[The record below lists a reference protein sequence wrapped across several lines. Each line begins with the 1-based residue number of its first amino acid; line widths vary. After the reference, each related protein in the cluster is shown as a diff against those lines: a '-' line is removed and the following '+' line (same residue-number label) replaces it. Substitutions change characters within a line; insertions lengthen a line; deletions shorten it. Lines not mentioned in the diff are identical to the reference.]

1 MADRFLPHDD
11 LLDALSDRRFDRPP
25 ALVSNAH
32 VTGLGVARALDAH
45 DVPVV
50 ALDRVGDGAAV
61 ASDAVELAGRV
72 TYPLEDREG
81 FRADVEAVAAE
92 LGHEPVAFACM
103 DEWVHA
109 YVDAEP
115 DGVALPF
122 AGREVVDGVLDKT
135 NLYDLADDLGVA
147 HPETY
152 RVAET
157 VQGGGPASDASG
169 TSSDRRSDGGE
180 GPPVRTAEAAADA
193 LGFPLVVKPALKRA
207 FEDAVGTNVVEVG
220 DREELRAV
228 VEEAVAAGVRVMAQR
243 RVDVAVGEDRSLA
256 SYVAPDGDALAL
268 VGNARVRH
276 PAGYGTSCVVDRVAD
291 PDLRERALGVLSAA
305 GYHGISEAEFVYD
318 RRREQ
323 YLLLDVNTRPWKWV
337 GLPVAAGRN
346 LPMAAYADA
355 TGAEYDPPAD
365 PRDDLRWVYLPDY
378 VERLATGEGPD
389 VLSRQEWTALAAGA
403 GPGSGVV
410 AGVFDPADPGPTH
423 QVLQTKLG
431 TREYYCAC

>member
-11 LLDALSDRRFDRPP
+11 LLDALADRAFDRPP

-32 VTGLGVARALDAH
+32 VTGLGVARALSAH
-45 DVPVV
+45 DVPVI

-61 ASDAVELAGRV
+61 TSDAVDLAGRV
-72 TYPLEDREG
+72 TYPLEDQEG
-81 FRADVEAVAAE
+81 FRADVAAVADA
-92 LGHEPVAFACM
+92 LDHEPVAFACM

-109 YVDAEP
+109 YVDTEP
-115 DGVALPF
+115 AGVTLPF

-135 NLYDLADDLGVA
+135 NLYALADDLGVP

-157 VQGGGPASDASG
+157 VD
-169 TSSDRRSDGGE
+169 DGE
-180 GPPVRTAEAAADA
+180 GPPVRTAEAAAEE

-207 FEDAVGTNVVEVG
+207 FEAVVGTNVVEVG
-220 DREELRAV
+220 DREELRDV
-228 VEEAVAAGVRVMAQR
+228 VDHAADAGVRVMAQR
-243 RVDVAVGEDRSLA
+243 KVDVAVGEDRSVA

-276 PAGYGTSCVVDRVAD
+276 PAGYGTSCVVDRVDD

-305 GYHGISEAEFVYD
+305 GYHGISESEFVYD
-318 RRREQ
+318 RRREE
-323 YLLLDVNTRPWKWV
+323 YLLLDVNTRPWKWI
-337 GLPVAAGRN
+337 GMPVAAGRD

-355 TGAEYDPPAD
+355 TGAAYDPPAD
-365 PRDDLRWVYLPDY
+365 AREDLRWVYLPDY
-378 VERLATGEGPD
+378 VERLATGEAPD
-389 VLSRQEWTALAAGA
+389 VLSAEQWTALASGA
-403 GPGSGVV
+403 GPESGVV
-410 AGVFDPADPGPTH
+410 AGVFAPTDPGPTH
-423 QVLQTKLG
+423 QVVQTKLG

>member
-1 MADRFLPHDD
+1 MTTWFRSREG
-11 LLDALSDRRFDRPP
+11 LLDALADRRFDRPP

-32 VTGLGVARALDAH
+32 VTGLAVARALDAH

-61 ASDAVELAGRV
+61 ASDAVALAGQV
-72 TYPLEDREG
+72 TYPLDDREG
-81 FRADVEAVAAE
+81 FRADVEAVADAVD
-92 LGHEPVAFACM
+92 HEPVAFACM

-109 YVDAEP
+109 YVDTEP

-122 AGREVVDGVLDKT
+122 AGRDVVDGVLDKT
-135 NLYDLADDLGVA
+135 NLYDLADDLDVP

-157 VQGGGPASDASG
+157 
-169 TSSDRRSDGGE
+169 TDGGD
-180 GPPVRTAEAAADA
+180 GPPVRTAEEAAEA
-193 LGFPLVVKPALKRA
+193 LGFPLVVKPALKRE

-228 VEEAVAAGVRVMAQR
+228 VEEAVDAGVRVMAQR

-276 PAGYGTSCVVDRVAD
+276 PAGYGTSCVVDRVDD

-318 RRREQ
+318 RRREE

-337 GLPVAAGRN
+337 GMAVAAGRN

-355 TGAEYDPPAD
+355 TGGSYETGPD
-365 PRDDLRWVYLPDY
+365 RDVRWVYLPDY
-378 VERLATGEGPD
+378 VERLATAEGPD
-389 VLSRQEWTALAAGA
+389 VLSREEWTALAAGA
-403 GPGSGVV
+403 SPESGVV
-410 AGVFDPADPGPTH
+410 AGVFDPADPGPIH
-423 QVLQTKLG
+423 QVLRTTLG